1 MKHRKG
7 VNGPRYLKRDIEV
20 LLEVDL
26 KFGERSAVEVE
37 VEVERAG
44 WAGGAPPTG
53 QPDYCTR

>member
-37 VEVERAG
+37 VERAG